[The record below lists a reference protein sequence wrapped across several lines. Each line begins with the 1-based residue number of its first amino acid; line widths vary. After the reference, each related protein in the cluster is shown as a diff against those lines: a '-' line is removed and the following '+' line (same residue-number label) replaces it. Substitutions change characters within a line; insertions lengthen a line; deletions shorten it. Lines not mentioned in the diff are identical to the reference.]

1 VAGQRLD
8 QATFHERYEQMPAC
22 VRAELINGVVDMP
35 SPVGL
40 EHARAMV
47 PVLVWLSYYQEHT
60 PGVDV
65 LDNASTILNVK
76 GEPQPDAQLRILPE
90 CGGQTQ
96 PDRRFVRGVPE
107 LIVEVSQATR
117 YTDLGPKFDEYER
130 AGVLE
135 YIVRALDPNQLLWF
149 VLRDGKLVE
158 LPADSEGL
166 YRSEVFPGLWLDP
179 QALIAGNTRRLREV
193 LDSGLATDEHASF
206 IARLAAARAV

>member
-1 VAGQRLD
+1 
-8 QATFHERYEQMPAC
+8 MPAG
-22 VRAELINGVVDMP
+22 VRAELINGVVNMP

-65 LDNASTILNVK
+65 LDNASTILDVK

-96 PDRRFVRGVPE
+96 SDRRFVRGVPE

-135 YIVRALDPNQLLWF
+135 YIVRAFEPDELLWF

-158 LPADSEGL
+158 LPADSDGL
-166 YRSEVFPGLWLDP
+166 YRSGVFPGLWLDP
-179 QALIAGNTRRLREV
+179 QAMIAGNTRRLREV
-193 LDSGLATDEHASF
+193 LASGLATDEHTSF
-206 IARLAAARAV
+206 VARLEATRAG

>member
-1 VAGQRLD
+1 GCVATPLVAGQRLD
-8 QATFHERYEQMPAC
+8 QATFHERYEQMPAG

-65 LDNASTILNVK
+65 LDNASTILDVK

-96 PDRRFVRGVPE
+96 PDRRCVRGVPE

-135 YIVRALDPNQLLWF
+135 YIIRALDPDQLLWY

-158 LPADSEGL
+158 LPADSDGL
-166 YRSEVFPGLWLDP
+166 YRSR
-179 QALIAGNTRRLREV
+179 I
-193 LDSGLATDEHASF
+193 
-206 IARLAAARAV
+206 